1 MKVKQL
7 QRHSLELT
15 KKEKDKL
22 EWARAIIRSIAIME
36 PKLIL
41 VENCNENEDIY
52 NISDDD
58 ICLVLRVLDSFIDGG
73 ELTMTEAYGW
83 DLTIDNVNL
92 EFEFEY
98 EKM

>member
-1 MKVKQL
+1 MRIKQL

-22 EWARAIIRSIAIME
+22 EWARAIIRSIAVME
-36 PKLIL
+36 PELIL
-41 VENCNENEDIY
+41 VENCNKNEDIY

-73 ELTMTEAYGW
+73 ELTMTGAYGG
-83 DLTIDNVNL
+83 DLTIDDVVL
-92 EFEFEY
+92 DFEFEY

>member
-1 MKVKQL
+1 
-7 QRHSLELT
+7 
-15 KKEKDKL
+15 
-22 EWARAIIRSIAIME
+22 ME

-73 ELTMTEAYGW
+73 ELTMTEAYSG
-83 DLTIDNVNL
+83 DFAIDNVNL

>member
-1 MKVKQL
+1 MRVKQL

-22 EWARAIIRSIAIME
+22 EWTRTIMRSIAAME
-36 PKLIL
+36 PALIL
-41 VENCNENEDIY
+41 VENCNEY
-52 NISDDD
+52 NISDED

-73 ELTMTEAYGW
+73 ELTMTEAYTDDV
-83 DLTIDNVNL
+83 DLN
-92 EFEFEY
+92 FEFEY

>member
-1 MKVKQL
+1 MRIKQL

-22 EWARAIIRSIAIME
+22 EWARAIMRSIAKME

-73 ELTMTEAYGW
+73 ELTMTEAYGG
-83 DLTIDNVNL
+83 DLTIDNVVL
-92 EFEFEY
+92 GFEFEY
-98 EKM
+98 EEM

>member
-1 MKVKQL
+1 MRVKQL

-15 KKEKDKL
+15 EKEKDKL
-22 EWARAIIRSIAIME
+22 KCARAIMRSIAEIE
-36 PKLIL
+36 PELIL
-41 VENCNENEDIY
+41 VENYDEIEDIY

-58 ICLVLRVLDSFIDGG
+58 IYLVLRVLDSFIDGG
-73 ELTMTEAYGW
+73 ELTMTEAYGG

-92 EFEFEY
+92 EFEYEY

>member
-15 KKEKDKL
+15 EKEKDKL
-22 EWARAIIRSIAIME
+22 KCARAIMRSIATME

-73 ELTMTEAYGW
+73 ELTMTEAYGG

>member
-22 EWARAIIRSIAIME
+22 KCARAIMHSIAEME
-36 PKLIL
+36 PELIL

-83 DLTIDNVNL
+83 DFAIDNIVL
-92 EFEFEY
+92 DFEFEY
-98 EKM
+98 EEM